1 MLIHECQYT
10 HNQLLFIYINK
21 YINKIPSFSC
31 DSYFLST
38 VHKYWTSHVV
48 KTKCYLP
55 KFYYPWLLEPTSATF
70 FSPVGSTSTGITATS
85 TNLPPTSG
93 NITSDN
99 FNEVQTL
106 GIVYRR
112 GWISHCTH
120 TYAQVST
127 TNLCTRLGYT
137 VNLLISWS
145 LANSLRVWHR
155 LDSV

>member
-21 YINKIPSFSC
+21 YIDKIPNFISFSC
-31 DSYFLST
+31 DSYILST
-38 VHKYWTSHVV
+38 VHNYWTSHVV

-85 TNLPPTSG
+85 TNLPHTSG

-99 FNEVQTL
+99 FNKVQTL
-106 GIVYRR
+106 GIVDVGQYPIAPTHMHRSIPPIYAP
-112 GWISHCTH
+112 GWATLSIYSYHG
-120 TYAQVST
+120 
-127 TNLCTRLGYT
+127 L
-137 VNLLISWS
+137 
-145 LANSLRVWHR
+145 
-155 LDSV
+155 